1 MLNINNQISYHRLK
15 LIMLSINKFMD
26 DLIEEEQ
33 NKQIQIENQQKIKN
47 VINELYDIIIFYE
60 SNIIN

>member
-1 MLNINNQISYHRLK
+1 MLNINNQIAYHRLK

-33 NKQIQIENQQKIKN
+33 NKQIQIENLQKNKN
-47 VINELYDIIIFYE
+47 VINELYDIIHFYE
-60 SNIIN
+60 TNIIN

>member
-1 MLNINNQISYHRLK
+1 MLNINNQIAYHRLK

-33 NKQIQIENQQKIKN
+33 NKQIQIENQQKK
-47 VINELYDIIIFYE
+47 
-60 SNIIN
+60 